1 MLVSLVN
8 KEAEEKASA
17 LKRVEEA
24 VATTDK
30 VVVELKEVREAFAA
44 LEAEK
49 EEQSRRV
56 AKLMAEKAEEAQKA
70 LARDRDVVQL
80 QSDATEQEHVR
91 GKLEAALVQAQGE
104 IESQRVVFIK
114 LEEERR
120 EEVARAGMRD
130 EELRASVER
139 V

>member
-8 KEAEEKASA
+8 KETEEKASA

-30 VVVELKEVREAFAA
+30 VVVELKEVREALAA

-49 EEQSRRV
+49 EEQSTRV
-56 AKLMAEKAEEAQKA
+56 AKLMEEKAAEAQKA
-70 LARDRDVVQL
+70 LARDRDIVQL
-80 QSDATEQEHVR
+80 QSEATEQEHVR
-91 GKLEAALVQAQGE
+91 EKLETALVQAQGE
-104 IESQRVVFIK
+104 IESQRADFIK
-114 LEEERR
+114 LEQERR
-120 EEVARAGMRD
+120 EEVERAGMQD